1 MVRVNTVLLMTLT
14 LAIVTGY
21 SLAVRV
27 RATIGAELVVVLRCC
42 IAGRYSIQ
50 IVYLLS
56 LSLLTLVNCRVRAG
70 A

>member
-27 RATIGAELVVVLRCC
+27 RAAELVVVLRCC